1 MRMDLEDIRT
11 FVSLATTRSFSQTAK
26 ELFLT
31 QPGVTR
37 RLQRLEHVIGAS
49 LVDRRRRPLVLTA
62 AGAATL
68 EHSQHVLDGL
78 AALRAVGSGAA
89 VAHREFRVGIAHA
102 LTEFA
107 LVSPLLLAR
116 EEFPRVAF
124 LLSTGWSPDL
134 VPMVRTGHLDAA
146 FVLLSADEAAP
157 RGVSCHQ
164 VATERL
170 VAVAARRGTRPRTVR
185 DLEGAEW
192 ILNPP
197 GCAGRAALLEV
208 LRKAQVRARISVET
222 YTYETQLALVS
233 RGRGLGLVPER
244 LLYASRYRGELR
256 RLGLPELH
264 FPLRIWALHRPLP
277 TELADPLRT
286 LCDQLTL
293 ELQRA
298 SRSPRRGALAGG
310 VPRAGSR
317 PSNGARDLGVL

>member
-157 RGVSCHQ
+157 RGVSWAPGAPDPQ
-164 VATERL
+164 GGGGP
-170 VAVAARRGTRPRTVR
+170 RGGPPP
-185 DLEGAEW
+185 
-192 ILNPP
+192 PP
-197 GCAGRAALLEV
+197 G
-208 LRKAQVRARISVET
+208 
-222 YTYETQLALVS
+222 
-233 RGRGLGLVPER
+233 
-244 LLYASRYRGELR
+244 
-256 RLGLPELH
+256 
-264 FPLRIWALHRPLP
+264 RPP
-277 TELADPLRT
+277 P
-286 LCDQLTL
+286 
-293 ELQRA
+293 
-298 SRSPRRGALAGG
+298 GAAGG
-310 VPRAGSR
+310 Q
-317 PSNGARDLGVL
+317 